1 MFQLCIAVYFVLAIV
16 AAFLVGVVI
25 QIVRIDDVRID
36 L

>member
-1 MFQLCIAVYFVLAIV
+1 MFDLCIAAYFLLAIV
-16 AAFLVGVVI
+16 AACLVGVVI